1 MKSQS
6 EKIKQIFMTRL
17 IKKGIETDFISFF
30 VRDLKTSVSMYP
42 LSDHREIGS
51 VINQLG
57 WDDIELDYQT
67 FQLAKAYF
75 ETLGWASSQN

>member
-1 MKSQS
+1 MKPQS
-6 EKIKQIFMTRL
+6 SKIKQIFMSRL
-17 IKKGIETDFISFF
+17 IKKGIETDIISFF

-42 LSDHREIGS
+42 LSDHREIGG

>member
-1 MKSQS
+1 MNRL
-6 EKIKQIFMTRL
+6 MTM
-17 IKKGIETDFISFF
+17 GIETDIIPLFI
-30 VRDLKTSVSMYP
+30 RDLKTSFSIYP

-57 WDDIELDYQT
+57 WEDIELDYQT

-75 ETLGWASSQN
+75 ETLGSVSSQN

>member
-6 EKIKQIFMTRL
+6 AKIKHIFISRL
-17 IKKGIETDFISFF
+17 MKKGIETDIISFF
-30 VRDLKTSVSMYP
+30 IRDLKTSFSIYP
-42 LSDHREIGS
+42 LSDYREIGS

-75 ETLGWASSQN
+75 ETC